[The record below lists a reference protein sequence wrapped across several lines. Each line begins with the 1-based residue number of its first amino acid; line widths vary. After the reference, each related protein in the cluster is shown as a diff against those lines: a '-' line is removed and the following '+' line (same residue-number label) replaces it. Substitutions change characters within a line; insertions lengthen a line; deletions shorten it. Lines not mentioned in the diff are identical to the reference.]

1 MANSL
6 VYEESCQTPL
16 QNLTLDRTPFNF
28 SSNTDL
34 FIWYNCTE
42 NPPQYGT
49 YPINCYSNATLHSF
63 AGFHKDVLVNA
74 NYSFESC
81 QSFAYAPV
89 HLDNGVDLASLGSMN
104 YTEILKMGF
113 LLNWTAHSCSNCE
126 ASGGRCGFSN
136 NEFVCF
142 CEDRPHLKTCDDGNS
157 SVHLPFFFCL
167 LLDLVSSFLF
177 ALLWLSILWH
187 NSSSI
192 FAILYHI
199 VICYY
204 DSKMLCI

>member
-142 CEDRPHLKTCDDGNS
+142 CQDRPHLKACDDGNS
-157 SVHLPFFFCL
+157 SGHSPFFF
-167 LLDLVSSFLF
+167 LF
-177 ALLWLSILWH
+177 PFAGSCFFIFICFTMVINITA

-192 FAILYHI
+192 FAILYHF
-199 VICYY
+199 VI
-204 DSKMLCI
+204 MLL